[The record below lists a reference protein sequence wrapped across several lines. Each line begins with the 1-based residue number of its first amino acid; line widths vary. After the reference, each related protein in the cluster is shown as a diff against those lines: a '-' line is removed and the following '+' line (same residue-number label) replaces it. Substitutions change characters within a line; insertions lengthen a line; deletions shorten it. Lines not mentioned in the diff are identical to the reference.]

1 MDAVFHCAAQNKLNN
16 LHLEHIPL
24 KAHCFSNPLLHA
36 SSLLNNISIL
46 AGMASAFFLD
56 EKAGHLAGSKWKKK
70 KSKIKQM
77 WPNKMCF
84 LQSGN

>member
-1 MDAVFHCAAQNKLNN
+1 MDAVFHCAAQNKLNTLN
-16 LHLEHIPL
+16 LEHIPL
-24 KAHCFSNPLLHA
+24 QAHSFSNPLPHA
-36 SSLLNNISIL
+36 SSLLNNLSIL

-56 EKAGHLAGSKWKKK
+56 EKAGHLAGSKAKKK